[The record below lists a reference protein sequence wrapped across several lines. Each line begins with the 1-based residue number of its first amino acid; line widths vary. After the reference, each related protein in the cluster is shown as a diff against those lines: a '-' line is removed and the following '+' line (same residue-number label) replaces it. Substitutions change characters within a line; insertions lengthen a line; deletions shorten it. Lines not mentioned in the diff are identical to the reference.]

1 MPLFLFEPNRRVSF
15 RAFAVLFAACLY
27 AIYG

>member
-1 MPLFLFEPNRRVSF
+1 MPLFLFEPNRRTSLLVF
-15 RAFAVLFAACLY
+15 TALVLSCIF